1 MASVVLEKGG
11 LDPTIV
17 IGGRLKNIK
26 SGAKLGKGDYL
37 VAEADE
43 SDGSFLKLSPTI
55 TVVTNIDNDHLDY
68 YGTIDN
74 IKRAF
79 VQHINSIPFY
89 GTAILCSDDANV
101 VEIMPQIRRPY
112 RTYGFN
118 SKADYTAKNISKKDS
133 VTAFEVFKQGQTL
146 GKISL
151 KVPGNHNILNALA
164 AVAVG
169 VELDIPFEKITQALN
184 EYAGVGRRIEIKGD
198 KNGILVIDDYG
209 HHPTEVKA
217 TIAAVK
223 GNWVDRRLIVLFQ
236 PHRYS
241 RTAHLYREFGKAFEQ
256 ADIIKILDIYAASE
270 EPVPGVSSKLI
281 IDEINANGK
290 NAEAFSGIEILAKE
304 LKAGDIVLT
313 LGAGD
318 VWKQGEELLK
328 LI

>member
-1 MASVVLEKGG
+1 
-11 LDPTIV
+11 
-17 IGGRLKNIK
+17 
-26 SGAKLGKGDYL
+26 
-37 VAEADE
+37 
-43 SDGSFLKLSPTI
+43 
-55 TVVTNIDNDHLDY
+55 
-68 YGTIDN
+68 
-74 IKRAF
+74 
-79 VQHINSIPFY
+79 
-89 GTAILCSDDANV
+89 
-101 VEIMPQIRRPY
+101 MPQIRRPY

-118 SKADYTAKNISKKDS
+118 AKADYTAKNISKKDS
-133 VTAFEVFKQGQTL
+133 VTAFEVFKQGISL
-146 GKISL
+146 GKIL
-151 KVPGNHNILNALA
+151 LRAPGNHNILNALA

-169 VELDIPFEKITQALN
+169 MELEIPFEKITQALN

-223 GNWVDRRLIVLFQ
+223 GNWADRRLIVLFQ

-241 RTAHLYREFGKAFEQ
+241 RTAHLYREFGKAFGQ
-256 ADIIKILDIYAASE
+256 ADVIKILDIYAASE

-281 IDEINANGK
+281 IDEINVNGK
-290 NAEAFSGIEILAKE
+290 NAVAFGGVEILSKE

-318 VWKQGEELLK
+318 VWKHGEELLK

>member
-1 MASVVLEKGG
+1 M
-11 LDPTIV
+11 
-17 IGGRLKNIK
+17 
-26 SGAKLGKGDYL
+26 
-37 VAEADE
+37 AEADE

-89 GTAILCSDDANV
+89 GTAILCADDANI

-112 RTYGFN
+112 CTYGF
-118 SKADYTAKNISKKDS
+118 SPKADYTAKNVSKKDS
-133 VTAFEVFKQGQTL
+133 VTDFEVYRKGANL
-146 GKISL
+146 GHVSL

-164 AVAVG
+164 ATAVG
-169 VELDIPFEKITQALN
+169 IELGIPFEKVALALN

-209 HHPTEVKA
+209 HHPTEIKA
-217 TIAAVK
+217 TISAVK
-223 GNWVDRRLIVLFQ
+223 GNWPSRRLVVMFR

-241 RTAHLYREFGKAFEQ
+241 RTAHLYKEFGRAFAQ
-256 ADIIKILDIYAASE
+256 ADVIKILDIYAASE
-270 EPVPGVSSKLI
+270 DPIPGVSSKLI
-281 IDEINANGK
+281 IDEVKTNGK
-290 NAEAFSGIEILAKE
+290 NAEPFSGVEMLAKE
-304 LKAGDIVLT
+304 LKPGDIALT